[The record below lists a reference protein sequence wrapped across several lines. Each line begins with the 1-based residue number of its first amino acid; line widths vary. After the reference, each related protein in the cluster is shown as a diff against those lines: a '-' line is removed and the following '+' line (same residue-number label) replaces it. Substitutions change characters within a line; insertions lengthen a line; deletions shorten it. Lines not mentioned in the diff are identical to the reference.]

1 MLTPTTDPTPSQL
14 RVFALTSLV
23 FGAIIAVVGSRWLAA
38 PLLLTGIV
46 GTLLPTW
53 VRGIYRAAML
63 ITRPIGFVVS
73 QIMLAILY
81 FLVVVPIAAA
91 LRLTG
96 YDPLQ
101 RKSPGKW
108 TPLDQGARSKRRYLR
123 QY

>member
-1 MLTPTTDPTPSQL
+1 MLSPTTDPTRSQL

-23 FGAIIAVVGSRWLAA
+23 VGAVIAVIGSRWIAA
-38 PLLLTGIV
+38 PLLLTGLV
-46 GTLLPTW
+46 GTAMPLW
-53 VRGIYRAAML
+53 VGGTYRAAMF

-73 QIMLAILY
+73 QIMLAVLY
-81 FLVVVPIAAA
+81 FLVVVPIAGM

-101 RKSPGKW
+101 RKSPGQW
-108 TPLDQGARSKRRYLR
+108 IAVDRTAHSRRRYLR